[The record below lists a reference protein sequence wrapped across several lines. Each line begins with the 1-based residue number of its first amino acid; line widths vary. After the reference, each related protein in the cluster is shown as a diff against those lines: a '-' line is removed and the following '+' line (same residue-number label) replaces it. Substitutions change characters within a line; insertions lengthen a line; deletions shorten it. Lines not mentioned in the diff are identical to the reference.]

1 MRYDVVV
8 VGAGMAGMAAAA
20 LLAKEGKTV
29 CVVERS
35 PFLGGRA
42 MSKWYR
48 GHKIML
54 GAHLLEDPGDGLTR
68 IMDYLGKVLDHGLP
82 NDNLPFWEGDRWR
95 PIQEFYKKTNRADLM
110 KCINGLLTTPW
121 EDLERWDHAPLREW
135 MAQYTADEGVYLVWE
150 TVSMLEQL
158 TDRWYDHSASDN
170 LFVRKMHYQTR
181 NTAGYS
187 FWPNGGFDKI
197 FDDLA
202 DGFQA
207 AGGELRLSTPVDKVV
222 VEGGAVKGVRLLDK
236 ATRAGGEL
244 LEADQVIVTASV
256 WNVLD
261 LFEPD
266 GLPYDLTERIQLLAN
281 KRNRVAWLGYYIAA
295 REPVVTLSEREL
307 GAWFHTPRTGLS
319 GFYLCQ
325 TAFDRTVSP
334 EGEYLHVTGAAFD
347 PVHLGD
353 RAWMKRKWE
362 EFWLDLEEMF
372 PNMRTATIWK
382 KAHLVNTFGVLC
394 KPGLV
399 GAVRPTNRV
408 YAVDGLWL
416 AGDSYRARGIGVD
429 KAARSGL
436 TVAEG
441 VLGRR
446 IPYFEETWRY

>member
-1 MRYDVVV
+1 MKYDVVV
-8 VGAGMAGMAAAA
+8 VGAGIAGMAAAA
-20 LLAKEGKTV
+20 LLAKEGQKV
-29 CVVERS
+29 CLVERS
-35 PFLGGRA
+35 PYLGGRA

-48 GHKIML
+48 GHKLML

-68 IMDYLGKVLDHGLP
+68 MLEYLGKELDHGLP
-82 NDNLPFWEGDRWR
+82 NDNLPFWDKDRWV
-95 PIQEFYKKTNRADLM
+95 PIQQFYKNTNKADLV
-110 KCINGLLTTPW
+110 KCIKALQETPW
-121 EDLERWDHAPLREW
+121 EDLEKWDHAPLREW
-135 MAQYTADEGVYLVWE
+135 MAQYTQDEGVYLVWE

-158 TDRWYDHSASDN
+158 TDRWFDHSASDN
-170 LFVRKMHYQTR
+170 LFVRKMHYQGR

-187 FWPNGGFDKI
+187 FWPKGGFDKL
-197 FDDLA
+197 FGDLA
-202 DGFQA
+202 DA
-207 AGGELRLSTPVDKVV
+207 IREHGGEIRLSTPVDKVL
-222 VEGGAVKGVRLLDK
+222 VERGATTGVRLSDRS
-236 ATRAGGEL
+236 TRDGGEVIA
-244 LEADQVIVTASV
+244 ADQVIVTASV

-266 GLPYDLTERIQLLAN
+266 ALPFDVVERIQLLGN

-295 REPVVTLSEREL
+295 REPVVALSEREL
-307 GAWFHTPRTGLS
+307 GAWFHSPRAGLA

-325 TAFDRTVSP
+325 TAFDPTVSP
-334 EGEYLHVTGAAFD
+334 PGEYLHVTGASFD

-353 RAWMKRKWE
+353 RAWMKRKSE

-372 PNMRTATIWK
+372 PSMRKSVIWK
-382 KAHLVNTFGVLC
+382 KPHLVSTFGVLC

-399 GAVRPTNRV
+399 GAVRPANRV

-436 TVAEG
+436 TAAEG

>member
-1 MRYDVVV
+1 MKYDVAV
-8 VGAGMAGMAAAA
+8 VGAGFAGMYAAAI
-20 LLAKEGKTV
+20 LAKEGMSI
-29 CVVERS
+29 CLVERS

-42 MSKWYR
+42 MSRWYK

-54 GAHLLEDPGDGLTR
+54 GAHLSEDPGDGMTR
-68 IMDYLGKVLDHGLP
+68 MSEYLGKEIDHGLP
-82 NDNLPFWEGDRWR
+82 NNNLPFWDKDHWV
-95 PIQEFYKKTNRADLM
+95 PIQTFYKNTNRADLM
-110 KCINGLLTTPW
+110 KCITALLDTPW

-135 MAQYTADEGVYLVWE
+135 MAQYTKDEGVYLVWE

-170 LFVRKMHYQTR
+170 LFVRKMHYTTR
-181 NTAGYS
+181 NMAGYS
-187 FWPNGGFDKI
+187 FWPTGGFDKI
-197 FDDLA
+197 FNDLA
-202 DGFQA
+202 DA
-207 AGGELRLSTPVDKVV
+207 LRENGGELRLSTPVDKVV
-222 VEGGAVKGVRLLDK
+222 VEAGAVKGLRLLDK
-236 ATRAGGEL
+236 ASRKEGEFI
-244 LEADQVIVTASV
+244 EADQVIVTASV

-261 LFEPD
+261 LFEPEA
-266 GLPYDLTERIQLLAN
+266 LPWDVAERIRLLAQ

-295 REPVVTLSEREL
+295 KEPVVTLSDREL
-307 GAWFHTPRTGLS
+307 GAWFHTPRAGLS

-325 TAFDRTVSP
+325 TAFDPSVSP

-362 EFWLDLEEMF
+362 EFWLDLEEMH
-372 PNMRTATIWK
+372 PNLKRALIWK
-382 KAHLVNTFGVLC
+382 KPHLVSTFGVLC

-399 GAVRPTNRV
+399 GATRPTNQV
-408 YAVDGLWL
+408 YSVDGLWL

-436 TVAEG
+436 TAAEG

-446 IPYFEETWRY
+446 LPFFAETWRY